1 MVLGVVWLV
10 TAAVGALVLGA
21 AIRLRETRTTP
32 MIPGSGDAT
41 SRPAPRRT
49 VLSGAAGA

>member
-21 AIRLRETRTTP
+21 AIRLRDSPTTP
-32 MIPGSGDAT
+32 VLGTGDAT
-41 SRPAPRRT
+41 SRPNPRRT
-49 VLSGAAGA
+49 VLSGATGA